1 VSLRWIYEQG
11 VTWIVK
17 SFNQERLKQNLDN
30 FDWKLT
36 EEDRLKISQIPQMK
50 YVTAAVLFST
60 EGEFTSVDLADMDV
74 VEE

>member
-1 VSLRWIYEQG
+1 MRWLYEQG

-17 SFNQERLKQNLDN
+17 SFNKERLKENLDI

-36 EEDRLKISQIPQMK
+36 KEDQLKISQIPQKK
-50 YVTAAVLFST
+50 YVTAAALFST
-60 EGEFTSVDLADMDV
+60 EGEFTSVVALADMDI

>member
-1 VSLRWIYEQG
+1 
-11 VTWIVK
+11 
-17 SFNQERLKQNLDN
+17 LKQNLDI

-36 EEDRLKISQIPQMK
+36 EEDRLKISQIPQKK

-60 EGEFTSVDLADMDV
+60 EGEFSSVDLADMDI

>member
-1 VSLRWIYEQG
+1 MSLRWIYEQG

-17 SFNQERLKQNLDN
+17 SFNKERLKQNLDI

-36 EEDRLKISQIPQMK
+36 EEDRLKISQIPQKK